1 MGLWNTASNGLKGN
15 GGHFLKNRMAS
26 NNLRGHGGHLKYKLL
41 TQKWVYETRPLI
53 ASEAIEVTFSVTSF
67 DSEKP

>member
-1 MGLWNTASNGLKGN
+1 MGIRNTASNGLKGN
-15 GGHFLKNRMAS
+15 GDHFLKKTNG
-26 NNLRGHGGHLKYKLL
+26 LQQPRGHGGHLMYKFL